1 MRLVWFV
8 FVLLTAGL
16 ASPLIEPTSAQSALA
31 AVELSCTAPY
41 PSGSVEIEVYP
52 GATLTGY
59 ADCTVS
65 NPSVH
70 TEKIV
75 IEVTSDGLATAAPGS
90 IYLAAGAESDFQVA
104 IRADSQMVMQAKS
117 LTITASV
124 QETSGLP
131 PPNLAESSVNMLA
144 NILQYAGMNLEM
156 TDPVVMF
163 EVGSQGSIE
172 YKIHNLG
179 NALDNFLIST
189 KGDSVN
195 GLKAISLPFTGIEID
210 NNAPPALLRIAVSAP
225 NDGSDWP
232 VDSNGL
238 HTKTLDVEVTVQSE
252 FSCTHTND
260 CKSMTLTQKVI
271 FFQNQTVQ
279 DELESNS
286 LSSSTEE
293 QMLIYGGWALALIL
307 LVVLFLTIRRK
318 V

>member
-1 MRLVWFV
+1 MRLVWLV

-16 ASPLIEPTSAQSALA
+16 ASPLIEPNSAQSAFA
-31 AVELSCTAPY
+31 AVELTCTAPY
-41 PSGSVEIEVYP
+41 SSGSVEIEVYP

-70 TEKIV
+70 TEKIA
-75 IEVTSDGLATAAPGS
+75 IEVTSDGLATASPNS
-90 IYLAAGAESDFQVA
+90 IYLAAGAESDFQVT
-104 IRADSQMVMQAKS
+104 IRADSQMDMQSKS

-131 PPNLAESSVNMLA
+131 PPNLAESSVNMIA
-144 NILQYAGMNLEM
+144 SILQYAGMNLEM
-156 TDPVVMF
+156 TEPVVRL

-172 YKIHNLG
+172 YKIYNLG

-189 KGDSVN
+189 KEDPVN
-195 GLKAISLPFTGIEID
+195 GLKVISLPFAGIEID
-210 NNAPPALLRIAVSAP
+210 NNGPPAIIRIAVSAP
-225 NDGSDWP
+225 TDGSDWP

-238 HTKTLDVEVTVQSE
+238 HTMTLDVEVTVQSE
-252 FSCTHTND
+252 FSCTHTTD
-260 CKSMTLTQKVI
+260 CKSMTLMQKVI

-279 DELESNS
+279 DEPDSDG

-293 QMLIYGGWALALIL
+293 QMLIYGGSAVALIL
-307 LVVLFLTIRRK
+307 LAALFLSMRRK
-318 V
+318 M